1 MFDQVSY
8 NKSNKSPLLKESSPM
23 YVTNNSSRVTIAR
36 GADEGN
42 MVSFDPIE
50 PATFDAM
57 MFKPED
63 VAQLLLHE

>member
-1 MFDQVSY
+1 
-8 NKSNKSPLLKESSPM
+8 M